1 MARSRINFLKR
12 SLREERKVLAG
23 NRVNL
28 RPPIMRDYPHWV
40 KLRRDNQKYLQMR
53 EPLWMPDELSRRSFR
68 LRLRTYNQEARQ
80 DRGYAFFIWNPEMN
94 QMMGAVNLS
103 YIRRGAAQMGTVG
116 YWIGE
121 HFSNQGLM
129 SEAVGILCKF
139 AFTTLGLHRL
149 EAACMID
156 NEPSAKVLKNNKF
169 KEEGYAPRYLKIGGI
184 WADHRFFALCCDD
197 LAH

>member
-12 SLREERKVLAG
+12 PLRVERKVLAG

-28 RPPIMRDYPHWV
+28 CPPIMGDYPHWV

-80 DRGYAFFIWNPEMN
+80 DRGYAFFIWNLEMN

-129 SEAVGILCKF
+129 SEAVGLLCDF

-156 NEPSAKVLKNNKF
+156 NEPSVRVLKNNKF
-169 KEEGYAPRYLKIGGI
+169 KEEGYAPRYLKIGGV
-184 WADHRFFALCCDD
+184 WADHRLFALCRDD

>member
-1 MARSRINFLKR
+1 M
-12 SLREERKVLAG
+12 LAG

-28 RPPIMRDYPHWV
+28 CPPIMGDYPHWV

-80 DRGYAFFIWNPEMN
+80 DRGYAFFIWNLEMN

-103 YIRRGAAQMGTVG
+103 YIRRSAAQMGTVG

-121 HFSNQGLM
+121 RFSNQGLM
-129 SEAVGILCKF
+129 SEAVGILCEF

-156 NEPSAKVLKNNKF
+156 NEPSVRVLKNNKF
-169 KEEGYAPRYLKIGGI
+169 KEEGYAPRYLKIGGV
-184 WADHRFFALCCDD
+184 WADHRLFALCRDD

>member
-12 SLREERKVLAG
+12 PLRAWRKVLAG
-23 NRVNL
+23 NRVSL
-28 RPPIMRDYPHWV
+28 RPPLMRDYPHWL
-40 KLRRDNQKYLQMR
+40 KLRRENQKYLQMR

-80 DRGYAFFIWNPEMN
+80 DRGYAFFIWNLEMD

-103 YIRRGAAQMGTVG
+103 NIRRGAAQMGTVG

-121 HFSNQGLM
+121 RFSNQGLM
-129 SEAVGILCKF
+129 SEAVGLLCDF
-139 AFTTLGLHRL
+139 GFTTLGLHRL

-156 NEPSAKVLKNNKF
+156 NEPSVRVLKNNKF
-169 KEEGYAPRYLKIGGI
+169 KEEGYAPRYLKIGGV
-184 WADHRFFALCCDD
+184 WADHRMFALCRDD

>member
-1 MARSRINFLKR
+1 MRRSRINFFKR
-12 SLREERKVLAG
+12 PLRVRRKVLAG
-23 NRVNL
+23 TRVNL
-28 RPPIMRDYPHWV
+28 RPPLMRDYSHWV

-68 LRLRTYNQEARQ
+68 LRLRTCNQEARR
-80 DRGYAFFIWNPEMN
+80 DRGYAFFIWNLEMN

-103 YIRRGAAQMGTVG
+103 YIRRGAAQMGTDG

-129 SEAVGILCKF
+129 SEAVGLLCEF
-139 AFTTLGLHRL
+139 SFTTLGLHRL

-156 NEPSAKVLKNNKF
+156 NESSVRVLKNNKF
-169 KEEGYAPRYLKIGGI
+169 TEEGYAPRYLKICGV
-184 WADHRFFALCCDD
+184 WADHRLFALCRDG

>member
-12 SLREERKVLAG
+12 PFRVGRKVLAG

-28 RPPIMRDYPHWV
+28 RPTLMRDYPHWV

-80 DRGYAFFIWNPEMN
+80 DRGYAFFIWNLEMN

-129 SEAVGILCKF
+129 SEAVGLLCDF

-156 NEPSAKVLKNNKF
+156 NEPSVRVLKNNKF

>member
-1 MARSRINFLKR
+1 MARSCINFLKR
-12 SLREERKVLAG
+12 PLRMGCKVLAG

-28 RPPIMRDYPHWV
+28 RPPLMRDYPHWV

-68 LRLRTYNQEARQ
+68 LRLRTYNQEARR
-80 DRGYAFFIWNPEMN
+80 DRGYAFFIWNLEMN

-129 SEAVGILCKF
+129 SEAVGLLCDF

-156 NEPSAKVLKNNKF
+156 NEPSVRVLKNNKF
-169 KEEGYAPRYLKIGGI
+169 TEEGYAPRYLKIGGV
-184 WADHRFFALCCDD
+184 WADHRLFALCCDD
-197 LAH
+197 LAN

>member
-12 SLREERKVLAG
+12 PLRVGRKVLAG
-23 NRVNL
+23 TRVNL
-28 RPPIMRDYPHWV
+28 RPTLMRDYPHWV

-80 DRGYAFFIWNPEMN
+80 DRGYAFFIWDLEMN
-94 QMMGAVNLS
+94 QMMGAVSLS

-129 SEAVGILCKF
+129 SEAVGLLCDLAF
-139 AFTTLGLHRL
+139 ATLGLHRL

-156 NEPSAKVLKNNKF
+156 NEPSVRVLKNNKF
-169 KEEGYAPRYLKIGGI
+169 KEEGYAPRYLKIGGV
-184 WADHRFFALCCDD
+184 WADHRLFALCRDD

>member
-1 MARSRINFLKR
+1 MARRRINFLK
-12 SLREERKVLAG
+12 SPLRARRKVLAG
-23 NRVNL
+23 NRTNL
-28 RPPIMRDYPHWV
+28 RPPLMRDYPHWV
-40 KLRRDNQKYLQMR
+40 KLRRDNQQYLQMR

-80 DRGYAFFIWNPEMN
+80 DRGYAFFIWNLEMN

-129 SEAVGILCKF
+129 SEAVGLLCDF

-156 NEPSAKVLKNNKF
+156 NEPSVRVLKNNKF
-169 KEEGYAPRYLKIGGI
+169 KEEGYALRYLKIGGV
-184 WADHRFFALCCDD
+184 WADHRLFALCRDD

>member
-1 MARSRINFLKR
+1 MARSRINFLKHP
-12 SLREERKVLAG
+12 LRVGRKVLAG

-28 RPPIMRDYPHWV
+28 RPPLMRDYPHWM

-68 LRLRTYNQEARQ
+68 MRLRAYNQEARQ
-80 DRGYAFFIWNPEMN
+80 DRGYAFLIWNSEMN
-94 QMMGAVNLS
+94 QLMGAVNLS

-121 HFSNQGLM
+121 NFSNQGLM
-129 SEAVGILCKF
+129 SEAVGLLCDF

-149 EAACMID
+149 EAACMVD
-156 NEPSAKVLKNNKF
+156 NEPSVRVLKNNKF
-169 KEEGYAPRYLKIGGI
+169 KEEGYALRYFKIGGV
-184 WADHRFFALCCDD
+184 WADHRLFALCRDD

>member
-12 SLREERKVLAG
+12 PLRVGRKVIAG

-28 RPPIMRDYPHWV
+28 RPPLMRDYPHWV
-40 KLRRDNQKYLQMR
+40 KLRRGNQKYLQIR

-68 LRLRTYNQEARQ
+68 LRLRTYNQEERQ
-80 DRGYAFFIWNPEMN
+80 DRGYAFFIWNLEMN

-129 SEAVGILCKF
+129 SEAVGLLCDF

-156 NEPSAKVLKNNKF
+156 NEPSVRVLKNNKF
-169 KEEGYAPRYLKIGGI
+169 NEEGYAPRYLKIGGV
-184 WADHRFFALCCDD
+184 WADHRLFALCRDD

>member
-12 SLREERKVLAG
+12 PLRVGRKVLAG

-28 RPPIMRDYPHWV
+28 RPPLMRDYPYWV

-80 DRGYAFFIWNPEMN
+80 DRGYAFFIWNLEMN

-129 SEAVGILCKF
+129 SEAVGLLCDF

-156 NEPSAKVLKNNKF
+156 NEPSVRVLKNNKF
-169 KEEGYAPRYLKIGGI
+169 KEEGYAPRYLKIGGV
-184 WADHRFFALCCDD
+184 WADHRLFALCRDD

>member
-12 SLREERKVLAG
+12 PLRAGRGVLAG

-28 RPPIMRDYPHWV
+28 RPPLMRDYPHWV

-80 DRGYAFFIWNPEMN
+80 DRGYAFFIWNLEMN

-103 YIRRGAAQMGTVG
+103 IFAAARRRWARSATGWRAFLQSGADVG
-116 YWIGE
+116 SGRAIVRFCLY
-121 HFSNQGLM
+121 HF
-129 SEAVGILCKF
+129 
-139 AFTTLGLHRL
+139 GLHRL
-149 EAACMID
+149 EAACMTD
-156 NEPSAKVLKNNKF
+156 NEPSMRVLKNNKF
-169 KEEGYAPRYLKIGGI
+169 KEEGYAPRYLKIGGA
-184 WADHRFFALCCDD
+184 WADHRLFALYRDD
-197 LAH
+197 LSH

>member
-12 SLREERKVLAG
+12 PLRVGRKVLAG

-28 RPPIMRDYPHWV
+28 RPPLMRDYPHWV

-68 LRLRTYNQEARQ
+68 LRLRAYNQEARQ
-80 DRGYAFFIWNPEMN
+80 DRGYAFFIWNLEMS

-121 HFSNQGLM
+121 RFSNQGLM
-129 SEAVGILCKF
+129 SEAVGLLCDF

-156 NEPSAKVLKNNKF
+156 NEPSVRVLKNNKF
-169 KEEGYAPRYLKIGGI
+169 KEEGYAPRYLKIGGV
-184 WADHRFFALCCDD
+184 WADHRLFALCRDD

>member
-1 MARSRINFLKR
+1 MERRRINFLKR
-12 SLREERKVLAG
+12 PLRTRRKVLAG
-23 NRVNL
+23 NRTNL
-28 RPPIMRDYPHWV
+28 RPPLMRDYPHWV

-68 LRLRTYNQEARQ
+68 LRLRIYNHEARQ
-80 DRGYAFFIWNPEMN
+80 DRGYAFFIWNQEMN

-129 SEAVGILCKF
+129 SEAVALLCDF

-156 NEPSAKVLKNNKF
+156 NEPSVRVLKNNKF
-169 KEEGYAPRYLKIGGI
+169 KEEGYAPRYLKICGV
-184 WADHRFFALCCDD
+184 WADHRLFALCRND

>member
-12 SLREERKVLAG
+12 PLRVGRKVLAG

-28 RPPIMRDYPHWV
+28 RPPLMRDYPDWV

-80 DRGYAFFIWNPEMN
+80 DRGYAFFIWNLEMN

-121 HFSNQGLM
+121 RFSNQGLM
-129 SEAVGILCKF
+129 SEAVGLLCDF

-156 NEPSAKVLKNNKF
+156 NEPSVRVLKNNKF
-169 KEEGYAPRYLKIGGI
+169 KEEGYAPRYLKIGGV
-184 WADHRFFALCCDD
+184 WADHRLFALCRDD

>member
-1 MARSRINFLKR
+1 MRRSRINFFKCP
-12 SLREERKVLAG
+12 LRMRRKVLAG
-23 NRVNL
+23 IRFNL
-28 RPPIMRDYPHWV
+28 RPPLMRYYSHWV

-53 EPLWMPDELSRRSFR
+53 DPLWMPDELSRRSFR

-80 DRGYAFFIWNPEMN
+80 DRGYAFFIWSLEMN

-129 SEAVGILCKF
+129 SEAVGLLCDF
-139 AFTTLGLHRL
+139 AFSTLGLHRL

-156 NEPSAKVLKNNKF
+156 NEPSVRVLKNNKF
-169 KEEGYAPRYLKIGGI
+169 KEEGYAPRYLKIGGV
-184 WADHRFFALCCDD
+184 WADHRLFALCRDD

>member
-12 SLREERKVLAG
+12 PFRVGRKVLAG
-23 NRVNL
+23 SRVNL
-28 RPPIMRDYPHWV
+28 RPPLMRDYPHWV

-53 EPLWMPDELSRRSFR
+53 EPLWTPEELSRRSFR

-80 DRGYAFFIWNPEMN
+80 DRGYAFFIWNLEKN

-129 SEAVGILCKF
+129 TEAVRLLCDF

-156 NEPSAKVLKNNKF
+156 NEPSVRVLKNNKF
-169 KEEGYAPRYLKIGGI
+169 KEEGYAPRYLKIGGV
-184 WADHRFFALCCDD
+184 WADHRLFALCRDD

>member
-12 SLREERKVLAG
+12 PLGIGRKVLAG

-28 RPPIMRDYPHWV
+28 RPPLMRDYPHWV
-40 KLRRDNQKYLQMR
+40 KLRRDNQKYLRMR
-53 EPLWMPDELSRRSFR
+53 EPLWIPDELSRRSFR

-80 DRGYAFFIWNPEMN
+80 DRGYAFFIWNLEMN
-94 QMMGAVNLS
+94 QMMGAISLR

-129 SEAVGILCKF
+129 SEAVGLLCDL

-156 NEPSAKVLKNNKF
+156 NEPSVRVLKNNKF
-169 KEEGYAPRYLKIGGI
+169 KEEGYAPRYLKIGGL
-184 WADHRFFALCCDD
+184 WADHRLFALCRDD
-197 LAH
+197 VAH

>member
-1 MARSRINFLKR
+1 MARGRINFLKR
-12 SLREERKVLAG
+12 PLRVGRKVLAG

-28 RPPIMRDYPHWV
+28 RPPLMRDYPHWV
-40 KLRRDNQKYLQMR
+40 KLRRDSQKYLQMR

-80 DRGYAFFIWNPEMN
+80 DRGYAFFIWNLEMN

-116 YWIGE
+116 NWIGE

-129 SEAVGILCKF
+129 SEALGILCEF

-156 NEPSAKVLKNNKF
+156 NEPSVRVLKNNKF

-197 LAH
+197 LA